1 MAIAMAEHVMAEI
14 DVGELGREPCK
25 GRPGLHERIGL
36 GVESVEMVGNPQRV
50 EVLRRDREN
59 VLLLID
65 DDRLMV
71 APAIADDR

>member
-1 MAIAMAEHVMAEI
+1 MPIAMAEHVMAEM
-14 DVGELGREPCK
+14 DVGELGCQPGK

-36 GVESVEMVGNPQRV
+36 GVESVEVVGNPQRV
-50 EVLRRDREN
+50 EVLCRDREN

-71 APAIADDR
+71 APAISDDR